1 MKKKDVNY
9 KVITGMHA
17 VGNQCKDCGGSTPA
31 DDVPNPNYM
40 KCRRIDA
47 YVKMTAHCI
56 LFTPREGGIS

>member
-17 VGNQCKDCGGSTPA
+17 VGNQCRDCKGSTPA

-40 KCRRIDA
+40 KCRKRGVLTIMKTMNPMKK
-47 YVKMTAHCI
+47 Y
-56 LFTPREGGIS
+56 